1 MNDHSEYVIVQA
13 GGRGSRLRHHTWNK
27 PKCLVS
33 IHGKPILYHLFDR
46 FPNATFVIIGDY
58 LFEQLEA
65 YVALNPPP
73 NPTTLVR
80 ASGSGT
86 CAGIAQALALI
97 PSGRAAT
104 LVWSDLYLKST
115 PHWPHTRQPIL
126 CMTSAF
132 ACRWSINE
140 SGSLEERTSEQ
151 RGIPGLFHF
160 SQTDALPP
168 VPTEGEFVR
177 WWSENIDQFTIVHHD
192 ALEELGDFATIEQLN
207 DREGFSRFFNDVKID
222 EHTVTKT
229 VVDPKFN
236 ALQQN
241 ELAWYRAANQL
252 GFNRIPRV
260 LAERPLTLERIH
272 GQHAF
277 QIVDLAAR
285 ERRAV
290 IMNYIDT
297 LDSLHRLERKAAD
310 IGAAQAVYIEKSK
323 QRVDSVSRIIPGI
336 DTKSVTVNGRK
347 CRNPFAAEPGLFWE
361 NISNELSPTHFCPI
375 HGDPTFSNSL
385 IDQNLSVWFIDPR
398 GYFKDPGIFGDPR
411 YDFAKLYYSAVGNYD
426 AFNRRKFKL
435 YVDGSSVEVLMEE
448 SPFAAATKEIFKAH
462 FKDDFRKIQI
472 IHGLIWLSLT
482 GYVRDDIDSIIGSFY
497 LGLYWLEEG
506 LKG

>member
-1 MNDHSEYVIVQA
+1 MTDRPEYVIVQA

-46 FPNATFVIIGDY
+46 FPNAAFIIIGDY

-65 YVALNPPP
+65 YVALNPPS

-80 ASGSGT
+80 AAGSGT
-86 CAGIAQALALI
+86 CAGIAQAISLV
-97 PSGRAAT
+97 PTGSSVT
-104 LVWSDLYLKST
+104 LVWSDLYLKTS
-115 PHWPHTRQPIL
+115 PRWPLSDKPIL
-126 CMTSAF
+126 CTTAAF
-132 ACRWSINE
+132 ACRWSLDGE
-140 SGSLEERTSEQ
+140 GGLEERTSEQ

-160 SQTDALPP
+160 NASET
-168 VPTEGEFVR
+168 VPAIPIEGEFVR
-177 WWSENIDQFTIVHHD
+177 WWSENIREFAPLSFD

-229 VVDPKFN
+229 VIDPKFD
-236 ALQQN
+236 ALQKN
-241 ELAWYRAANQL
+241 EIAWYQAAHKL
-252 GFNRIPRV
+252 GFKRIPKV
-260 LAERPLTLERIH
+260 LAEQPLTLERIR
-272 GQHAF
+272 GRHAF
-277 QIVDLAAR
+277 QFTDLTIR

-290 IMNYIDT
+290 MMNYIDT
-297 LDSLHRLERKAAD
+297 LESLHRLDRVPAVAPD
-310 IGAAQAVYIEKSK
+310 AHAVYVEKSR
-323 QRVDSVSRIIPGI
+323 QRVESIARIIPGI
-336 DTKSVTVNGRK
+336 DAKSVTVNGRK
-347 CRNPFAAEPGLFWE
+347 CRNPFTDTPPNFWE
-361 NISNELSPTHFCPI
+361 EIAKTLAPREFHPI

-398 GYFKDPGIFGDPR
+398 GYFKSPGIYGDAV
-411 YDFAKLYYSAVGNYD
+411 YDFAKVYYSAVGNYD

-435 YVDGSSVEVLMEE
+435 YVDGTSVEVLMED
-448 SPFAAATKEIFKAH
+448 SPFALGAKDIFREY
-462 FKDDFRKIQI
+462 FNDDFRKIQI